1 MKYKLTIEQADDA
14 RLLLLKLRVLQ
25 LGVFELDDADE
36 ISIIKEF
43 YDELFDEL
51 ETHMELC
58 GIPVGAVIGATLARN
73 GDDCYLE
80 VSDGATKKSFD
91 A

>member
-43 YDELFDEL
+43 YDEVFDEL
-51 ETHMELC
+51 ETHMESS
-58 GIPVGAVIGATLARN
+58 GIPAGAVIGATLFRK
-73 GDDCYLE
+73 DDYCYLE
-80 VSDGATKKSFD
+80 VSDGTIKNSFD